1 MLLPCFAF
9 ALLCFS
15 FASGQTEEVPVV
27 GSTSRSLQA
36 CPSDFDEVG
45 VIIARYPKQVLR
57 QIIESRLWRQRRTSG
72 LGSDGL
78 RLAE

>member
-1 MLLPCFAF
+1 MLLPCVAF

-15 FASGQTEEVPVV
+15 FRRQTEEVPVV

-36 CPSDFDEVG
+36 CPSGFDEVG

-57 QIIESRLWRQRRTSG
+57 QVIEPRLWRQCQTSG

-78 RLAE
+78 SLAE